1 MDSCSL
7 PPCGAP
13 AKDLW
18 GTRPSE
24 ESKPQRAQNVAHCG
38 RTLHVTVSAEK
49 PGKEVKPKC
58 HPRVA
63 ELRPQQGGGHP
74 FGASNRAWWTG
85 GRKASQESGEASE
98 AQLFSTSTQ
107 SKGPPVTTKCHRRTC
122 IPSLNMFEHVVATTN
137 PSEGLTTLA
146 SPSRLY
152 STIRYLPVVPHNAVV
167 EASKIGNL

>member
-1 MDSCSL
+1 VDSCSL

-74 FGASNRAWWTG
+74 FGASNRAWWRR

-98 AQLFSTSTQ
+98 AQMFSTSTQ
-107 SKGPPVTTKCHRRTC
+107 SKGPPVTTKCHRRTS

-137 PSEGLTTLA
+137 HNSCFAKPPIQYHQIPTS
-146 SPSRLY
+146 
-152 STIRYLPVVPHNAVV
+152 STAQRSGGSFKDRKP
-167 EASKIGNL
+167 IG